1 MSVIDLGAARF
12 KAAGAANK
20 TSPRDVLVEALRRI
34 DDGEWLVDSLIIL
47 GLESSA
53 IPEDDLDLMQAM
65 HAGPASSTE
74 RLGMF
79 VRGQRMMM
87 RDMFGED

>member
-1 MSVIDLGAARF
+1 MIVVDLGAARF
-12 KAAGAANK
+12 KAAGTAQKTDPRAA
-20 TSPRDVLVEALRRI
+20 LVEAIRRI
-34 DDGEWLVDSLIIL
+34 DEGEWRVDSLMIL
-47 GLESSA
+47 GLEKA
-53 IPEDDLDLMQAM
+53 DIPEDDLDLMQAM
-65 HAGPASSTE
+65 HAGPASCTE

>member
-20 TSPRDVLVEALRRI
+20 TAPRDALVEALRRI

-47 GLESSA
+47 GLESAA
-53 IPEDDLDLMQAM
+53 IPENDLDLMQAM

>member
-1 MSVIDLGAARF
+1 MSIVDIGAARF

-20 TSPRDVLVEALRRI
+20 TEPRSALVEALRRI
-34 DDGEWLVDSLIIL
+34 DAGEWGVNSLIIL
-47 GLESSA
+47 GIEA
-53 IPEDDLDLMQAM
+53 AAPHDDDLDLMQAM